1 MRVQYKVLFDSC
13 EFQINAAP
21 CKNTGAH
28 IFLSTTTSRQ
38 PRSCK
43 YSSHIVIFFFHFTAT
58 ISNIE
63 SPIFFCVSE
72 DRCNATSLADT
83 YMFTYS
89 SLKQI
94 SNIYTGYTIEYY
106 MTLRTGVTKTTS
118 PFFIAQSAFLIQ
130 FLFSFWVKA

>member
-1 MRVQYKVLFDSC
+1 MQHPARTQVL
-13 EFQINAAP
+13 
-21 CKNTGAH
+21 
-28 IFLSTTTSRQ
+28 IFLSRQ
-38 PRSCK
+38 PPAGSLEAVNILHTL
-43 YSSHIVIFFFHFTAT
+43 SFFFVILQQQFPTLG
-58 ISNIE
+58 E
-63 SPIFFCVSE
+63 SPSFFCVSE
-72 DRCNATSLADT
+72 DRCNAASLADT

-130 FLFSFWVKA
+130 FLFSF